1 MTEKILV
8 TGIVPREGLDKLF
21 DRFDVTYSA
30 DKPFTRDFVLEHG
43 HEYDGMILMA
53 QKGDRELIDACSNLK
68 VISVNG
74 VGYDHVDVNYAKQKG
89 IVVSNSPREVRI
101 PTAEFTMTLMLA
113 AVKRLHF
120 YDGIVRRGDWIDPSE
135 RKYQG
140 RTLNGLTLG
149 VFGMGRIGKSVA
161 KLAQAFGMKVIYNND
176 RPFGE
181 EFDRENNCEYVDF
194 DELLRRSDV
203 VTIHAPELPSTHGV
217 FNAEAFAKMKNDA
230 YLINAARGP
239 IVQEKA
245 LVDALESG
253 QIAGAGLDVFEFE
266 PKVSEKLRSLPNVV
280 LSPHAGTGTI
290 EARIGLAAEAT
301 DNLISFFDGK
311 PINVVNK

>member
-53 QKGDRELIDACSNLK
+53 QKGDRELLDACNNLK
-68 VISVNG
+68 VISLNG
-74 VGYDHVDVNYAKQKG
+74 VGYDHVDVAYAKQKG

-101 PTAEFTMTLMLA
+101 PTAEFTMALILA

-149 VFGMGRIGKSVA
+149 VFGMGRIGKTVA
-161 KLAQAFGMKVIYNND
+161 KYAQAFGMKVIYNND
-176 RPFGE
+176 CPLGE
-181 EFDRENNCEYVDF
+181 DFDRENNCEYVSF
-194 DELLRRSDV
+194 DDLLKRSDV
-203 VTIHAPELPSTHGV
+203 VTIHAPELPSTHGL
-217 FNAEAFAKMKNDA
+217 FDAEAFARMKNDA

-239 IVQEKA
+239 IVQEQA

-266 PKVSEKLRSLPNVV
+266 PKVSEKLRSLPNVM

>member
-101 PTAEFTMTLMLA
+101 PTAEFTMTLILA

-140 RTLNGLTLG
+140 RTLDGLTLG

-161 KLAQAFGMKVIYNND
+161 KYAQAFGMKVIYNND
-176 RPFGE
+176 CPFGE

-194 DELLRRSDV
+194 DELLKRSDV

-301 DNLISFFDGK
+301 DNLISFFGGK

>member
-53 QKGDRELIDACSNLK
+53 QKGDRELIDACDNLK

-74 VGYDHVDVNYAKQKG
+74 VGYDHVDVDYAKQKG

-101 PTAEFTMTLMLA
+101 PTAEFTMTLILA
-113 AVKRLHF
+113 TVKRLHF
-120 YDGIVRRGDWIDPSE
+120 YDGIVRRGEWIDPSE

-149 VFGMGRIGKSVA
+149 VFGMGRIGKTVA

-176 RPFGE
+176 VPFGE
-181 EFDRENNCEYVDF
+181 DFDRENNCEYVSF
-194 DELLRRSDV
+194 DELLKRSDV

-217 FNAEAFAKMKNDA
+217 FNADAFAKMKDTA
-230 YLINAARGP
+230 YLVNAARGP

-245 LVDALESG
+245 LVEALKTG

-266 PKVSEKLRSLPNVV
+266 PKVSEELRSLSNVV
-280 LSPHAGTGTI
+280 LSPHAGTGTV
-290 EARIGLAAEAT
+290 EARIRLAAEAT

>member
-53 QKGDRELIDACSNLK
+53 QKGDRELIDACDNLK

-74 VGYDHVDVNYAKQKG
+74 VGYDHVDVAYAKEKG

-101 PTAEFTMTLMLA
+101 PTAEFTMTLILA
-113 AVKRLHF
+113 TVKRLHF
-120 YDGIVRRGDWIDPSE
+120 YDGIVRRGEWIDPSE

-149 VFGMGRIGKSVA
+149 VFGMGRIGKTVA

-176 RPFGE
+176 IPFGE
-181 EFDRENNCEYVDF
+181 DFDRENNCEYVSF
-194 DELLRRSDV
+194 DELLKRSDV

-217 FNAEAFAKMKNDA
+217 FNADAFAKMKDTA
-230 YLINAARGP
+230 YLVNAARGP
-239 IVQEKA
+239 IVQEEA
-245 LVDALESG
+245 LVEALESG

-266 PKVSEKLRSLPNVV
+266 PKVSEELRSLSNVV
-280 LSPHAGTGTI
+280 LSPHAGTGTV
-290 EARIGLAAEAT
+290 EARIGLAAEAA